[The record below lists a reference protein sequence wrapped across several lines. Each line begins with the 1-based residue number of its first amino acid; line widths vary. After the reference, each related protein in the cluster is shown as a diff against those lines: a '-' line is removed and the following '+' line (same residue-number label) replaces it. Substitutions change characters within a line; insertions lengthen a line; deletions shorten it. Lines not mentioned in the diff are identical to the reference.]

1 VGELKRLITEPT
13 LTIEPKAVDPF
24 SMSNCLHII
33 MASNEDWVVPA
44 GMDARRFAVMDVSS
58 QRMGDKAY
66 FKALWAE
73 MEEGGTA
80 AMLHD
85 LLSMDLR
92 GWHPRDDIPQTEALL
107 QQKMESLKGVEDD
120 TPARI
125 AFALAVLLEGPR
137 EHWSEG
143 TVNEYKRIVGHSKAL
158 LDECKDEVRLQKAVN
173 G

>member
-1 VGELKRLITEPT
+1 MSGAGAARLSPGEILLGYLK
-13 LTIEPKAVDPF
+13 
-24 SMSNCLHII
+24 
-33 MASNEDWVVPA
+33 
-44 GMDARRFAVMDVSS
+44 
-58 QRMGDKAY
+58 
-66 FKALWAE
+66 
-73 MEEGGTA
+73 
-80 AMLHD
+80 
-85 LLSMDLR
+85 
-92 GWHPRDDIPQTEALL
+92 
-107 QQKMESLKGVEDD
+107 DD